1 MRIYLKTA
9 QNSET
14 ASSRPC
20 LIFGSISKILQG
32 RWVLSLKEVRNTMR
46 AGRFSSG
53 LDHAGLMNLAFLSLW
68 RHTTDSSLIFV
79 KFISSHGVKDLSNGG
94 DGNAS

>member
-1 MRIYLKTA
+1 
-9 QNSET
+9 
-14 ASSRPC
+14 
-20 LIFGSISKILQG
+20 
-32 RWVLSLKEVRNTMR
+32 MR